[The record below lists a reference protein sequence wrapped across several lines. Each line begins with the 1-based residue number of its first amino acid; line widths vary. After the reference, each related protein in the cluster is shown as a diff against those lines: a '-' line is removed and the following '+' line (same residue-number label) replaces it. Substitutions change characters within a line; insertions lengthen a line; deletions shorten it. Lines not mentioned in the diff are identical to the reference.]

1 MKAIDIITIDGPT
14 ASGKGTVAERVAK
27 ALSFAYLDSGA
38 LYRLVA
44 LSALRRKIAF
54 EDARGLAEA
63 ALAMR
68 PKFEADRVFL
78 EGEDVTEAIRAE
90 EVSVAASRVAAVPEV
105 RQALVALQKSFAKA
119 PGLVADGR
127 DMGTAIFPEAVLKVY
142 LTATPQARAARR
154 YKQLK
159 DKGVSVTIESLVR
172 NLEERDARDMQREA
186 SPLVKASEAMVLDS
200 SELSVDETV
209 ERVLA
214 WYRTRKDTH

>member
-68 PKFEADRVFL
+68 PKFEAGRVFL